1 MTVTAGQNTLTAA
14 MDNSMCKDRTA
25 SYERYYLAG
34 AVLIS

>member
-1 MTVTAGQNTLTAA
+1 VTVAASQNTLTAA

-25 SYERYYLAG
+25 SYKRYYLTG